1 MKFKF
6 TLLMLLG
13 LIVLA
18 AGCMSTP
25 TGAEQETILVGG
37 ATGRQGNAVVDE
49 LLARGYRV
57 RGLTR
62 KPDGKKALALKS
74 RGVEIVQGDYADMD
88 SLRAAMDGIDRMFF
102 YSGFSRN
109 EVAEGQNVIA
119 AAKAAG
125 IQQLVYSSGAAAAP
139 ENGLQGASKMQ
150 VEKTLVAS
158 GVPYTVIRPVAF
170 LENFDR
176 QKARFANKGIIDS
189 RDPDRVLHFIAIDD
203 IGFLVAEAFDDPD
216 QWLNTA
222 VNVAGDRMT
231 VAEYVD
237 TYSTVM
243 GREIIYTQMPL
254 EDYLATM
261 PKPLRPLFR
270 WYDEVGYEADVDALR
285 ARYPNLITLDA
296 YLRATGWENWQAT
309 N

>member
-1 MKFKF
+1 
-6 TLLMLLG
+6 LLG

-18 AGCMSTP
+18 AGCMSTQ
-25 TGAEQETILVGG
+25 TGAEPETILIGG
-37 ATGRQGNAVVDE
+37 ATGRQGTAVVDE

-74 RGVEIVQGDYADMD
+74 RGVEVIQGDYADMD

-119 AAKAAG
+119 AAKSAG
-125 IQQLVYSSGAAAAP
+125 IEQLVYSSGAAAAP
-139 ENGLQGASKMQ
+139 ENGLLGASKML
-150 VEKTLVAS
+150 VEIALVES

>member
-1 MKFKF
+1 
-6 TLLMLLG
+6 MLLG
-13 LIVLA
+13 LMVLA
-18 AGCMSTP
+18 VGCMSTP
-25 TGAEQETILVGG
+25 TGADPEIILVGG
-37 ATGRQGNAVVDE
+37 ATGRQGTAVVDE

-74 RGVEIVQGDYADMD
+74 RGVEVVQGDYADMD

-119 AAKAAG
+119 AAKEAG
-125 IQQLVYSSGAAAAP
+125 IEQLVYSSGAAAAP
-139 ENGLQGASKMQ
+139 GNGLQGASKML
-150 VEKTLVAS
+150 VEIALVES

-231 VAEYVD
+231 VSEYVD
-237 TYSTVM
+237 TYSAVM
-243 GREIIYTQMPL
+243 GQEIIYTQMPL
-254 EDYLATM
+254 EDFLATM

-285 ARYPNLITLDA
+285 VRYPNLITLDA